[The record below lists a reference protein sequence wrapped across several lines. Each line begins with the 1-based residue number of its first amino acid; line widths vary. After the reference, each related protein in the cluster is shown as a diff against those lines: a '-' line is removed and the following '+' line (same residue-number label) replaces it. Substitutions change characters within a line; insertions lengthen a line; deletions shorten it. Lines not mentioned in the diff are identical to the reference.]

1 MWYNLKC
8 LLPLSITFS
17 NLTYVGVTDCNGL
30 VNLFSC
36 LVAKSLVNLKRL
48 SISKCTKM
56 RYIVAAP
63 EGDADEEN
71 EEEIIFNQL
80 NYLELYN
87 LPKLTN
93 FHSGKCILKYVCLE
107 RLDIE
112 GCPEVKKI
120 PNETVS
126 TPKLPFVTTSSN
138 YRRRRLW
145 LHSSHQVCIFV
156 ALQPC

>member
-1 MWYNLKC
+1 
-8 LLPLSITFS
+8 
-17 NLTYVGVTDCNGL
+17 
-30 VNLFSC
+30 
-36 LVAKSLVNLKRL
+36 
-48 SISKCTKM
+48 M

-138 YRRRRLW
+138 YRRRR
-145 LHSSHQVCIFV
+145 
-156 ALQPC
+156 